1 MDLTHF
7 HLLLNHFPTIGTIIG
22 LGLFL
27 MALLGKSNELKEASL
42 VVFLGIA
49 LLTIPTYITGNA
61 AEEKI
66 CGPIPPNAPAAA
78 ACTVPGGASKAMIG
92 EHETAAM
99 YALGF
104 MEITGAFAWLGIWQL
119 RRRSHLP
126 AWNAAVILGLSLFTF
141 AVVAKAANLGG
152 EIRHPEI
159 RASQPYSGFPA
170 STQTSAQPVPLSR
183 QVGSFIV
190 STKWVWPTCET
201 LHFIGLSLL
210 FGVAALI
217 DLRMLGMFTSI
228 PYRALHRLLPWGIL
242 GFGLNAI
249 TGMIFFIGAPGQ
261 YTTNPAFHWKMIMM
275 LLAGIN
281 VVYFTLFDE
290 PWDLKAGD
298 KAPLLAKAV
307 AATALFLVLGV
318 LYCGRMLP
326 FLGTAF

>member
-1 MDLTHF
+1 M
-7 HLLLNHFPTIGTIIG
+7 IIG

-27 MALLGKSNELKEASL
+27 MGLLGKSNELKEASL

-66 CGPIPPNAPAAA
+66 CGAIPPNAPAAIP
-78 ACTVPGGASKAMIG
+78 CSVPGGASKVMIG

-104 MEITGAFAWLGIWQL
+104 MEITGAFAWLGIWQM
-119 RRRSHLP
+119 RRMSRLP
-126 AWNAAVILGLSLFTF
+126 AWTAVAILVLSGFTF
-141 AVVAKAANLGG
+141 SVVARAANLGG

-159 RASQPYSGFPA
+159 R
-170 STQTSAQPVPLSR
+170 SAQTAADANPAVPLSR
-183 QVGSFIV
+183 QLGSFIV
-190 STKWVWPTCET
+190 TTKWVWPTCET

-210 FGVAALI
+210 FGVAAVI
-217 DLRMLGMFTSI
+217 DLRMLGMLTSI
-228 PYRALHRLLPWGIL
+228 PFSALHRLMPWGIL
-242 GFGLNAI
+242 GFGMNVI

-261 YTTNPAFHWKMIMM
+261 YTSNPAFRWKMIMI

-290 PWDLKAGD
+290 PWDLGPGE

-307 AATALFLVLGV
+307 AATALFLVVGV
-318 LYCGRMLP
+318 LWCGRMLP
-326 FLGTAF
+326 FLGNAF

>member
-1 MDLTHF
+1 
-7 HLLLNHFPTIGTIIG
+7 
-22 LGLFL
+22 
-27 MALLGKSNELKEASL
+27 
-42 VVFLGIA
+42 VFLGIA

-66 CGPIPPNAPAAA
+66 CGAIPPNAPAAIPCSA
-78 ACTVPGGASKAMIG
+78 PGGASKAMIG

-119 RRRSHLP
+119 RRLARLP
-126 AWNAAVILGLSLFTF
+126 GWNAAAILLLSVFTF
-141 AVVAKAANLGG
+141 TVVARAANLGG

-159 RASQPYSGFPA
+159 RATQAPA
-170 STQTSAQPVPLSR
+170 DPNAPLPLSR

-228 PYRALHRLLPWGIL
+228 PFPALHRLMPWGIM
-242 GFGLNAI
+242 GFGLNVI

-261 YTTNPAFHWKMIMM
+261 YTTNPAFHWKMIMI
-275 LLAGIN
+275 LLAGVN
-281 VVYFTLFDE
+281 VVYFRLFDE
-290 PWDLKAGD
+290 PWDLGPGED
-298 KAPLLAKAV
+298 APALAKAV
-307 AATALFLVLGV
+307 AVTALILVVGV
-318 LYCGRMLP
+318 LWCGRMLP
-326 FLGTAF
+326 FLGNAF

>member
-1 MDLTHF
+1 LDLTHY
-7 HLLLNHFPTIGTIIG
+7 HLLLNHFPTVGTIIA

-27 MALLGKSNELKEASL
+27 MGLLGKSNELKEASL

-66 CGPIPPNAPAAA
+66 CGAIPPNAPAAIP
-78 ACTVPGGASKAMIG
+78 CSKPGDASKAMIG

-119 RRRSHLP
+119 RRLARLP
-126 AWNAAVILGLSLFTF
+126 GWNAAAILLLSVFTF
-141 AVVAKAANLGG
+141 TVVARAANLGG

-159 RASQPYSGFPA
+159 RAAQAAA
-170 STQTSAQPVPLSR
+170 SDPNAPLPLSR

-228 PYRALHRLLPWGIL
+228 PFSALHRLMPWGIM
-242 GFGLNAI
+242 GFGLNVI

-261 YTTNPAFHWKMIMM
+261 YTTNPAFHWKMIMI
-275 LLAGIN
+275 LLAGVN

-290 PWDLKAGD
+290 PWDLGPGED
-298 KAPLLAKAV
+298 APALAKAV
-307 AATALFLVLGV
+307 AVTALILVVGV
-318 LYCGRMLP
+318 LWCGRMLP
-326 FLGTAF
+326 FLGNAF

>member
-1 MDLTHF
+1 LDLTHV
-7 HLLLNHFPTIGTIIG
+7 HLLLNHFPTIGTIIA

-27 MALLGKSNELKEASL
+27 MGLFGKSNELKEASL

-66 CGPIPPNAPAAA
+66 CGAIPPNAPAAIP
-78 ACTVPGGASKAMIG
+78 CSVPGGASKAMIG

-99 YALGF
+99 WALGC
-104 MEITGAFAWLGIWQL
+104 MELTGAFAWLGIWQM
-119 RRRSHLP
+119 RRLARLP
-126 AWNAAVILGLSLFTF
+126 GWNAAAILLLSVFTF
-141 AVVAKAANLGG
+141 TVVTRAANLGG

-159 RASQPYSGFPA
+159 RAAQTFTGFPA
-170 STQTSAQPVPLSR
+170 ADQSMPIPMSR

-190 STKWVWPTCET
+190 TTKWVWPTCET

-228 PYRALHRLLPWGIL
+228 PFPALHRLMPWGIL

-261 YTTNPAFHWKMIMM
+261 YTSNKAFVWKMIMI

-281 VVYFTLFDE
+281 VIYFTLFDE
-290 PWDLKAGD
+290 PWQLKAGED
-298 KAPLLAKAV
+298 APLLAKAV
-307 AATALFLVLGV
+307 AATALFLVVGV
-318 LYCGRMLP
+318 LWCGRMLP
-326 FLGTAF
+326 FLGNAF

>member
-1 MDLTHF
+1 LDLTHF

-27 MALLGKSNELKEASL
+27 MGLLGKSNELKEASL

-66 CGPIPPNAPAAA
+66 CGAIPPNAPAAIPCSKPGAEPGA
-78 ACTVPGGASKAMIG
+78 ATKAMIG

-104 MEITGAFAWLGIWQL
+104 MEITGAFAWLGLWQM
-119 RRRSHLP
+119 RRLARLP
-126 AWNAAVILGLSLFTF
+126 GWNAAVILLLTVFTF
-141 AVVAKAANLGG
+141 AVVTRAANLGG

-159 RASQPYSGFPA
+159 RA
-170 STQTSAQPVPLSR
+170 AQEIAAAGVPMSR

-190 STKWVWPTCET
+190 TTKWVWPTCET

-210 FGVAALI
+210 FGVAALV

-228 PYRALHRLLPWGIL
+228 SFRALHRLLPWGIM

-290 PWDLKAGD
+290 PWSLGPGD
-298 KAPLLAKAV
+298 KAPMLAKAV
-307 AATALFLVLGV
+307 AATALFLVVGV